1 MTVVQGI
8 DTVEVDGLDVTMLGH
23 GYYAEAEAL
32 LHDMF
37 DLLRRNVSPTQ
48 RQRLFQQNTS
58 SGLIYWTFK
67 DKMTRDASEQ
77 AKAIVDFS

>member
-1 MTVVQGI
+1 
-8 DTVEVDGLDVTMLGH
+8 MLGH